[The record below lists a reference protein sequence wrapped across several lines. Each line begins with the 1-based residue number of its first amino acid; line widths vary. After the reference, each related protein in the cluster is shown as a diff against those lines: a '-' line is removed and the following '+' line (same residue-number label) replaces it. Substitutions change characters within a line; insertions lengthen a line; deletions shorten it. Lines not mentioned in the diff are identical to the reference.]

1 LAAEALTVLEPA
13 TLTVLVAAF
22 AAGGVDAIVGGGGLI
37 QLPALVTALP
47 NALPPTLLGTS
58 KLAGLAGTA
67 SAAARYARSVVV
79 PWRALLPAAAL
90 AALASLVGSIAVTHV
105 APRFFRPLVPV
116 ALLLVFLYTLTHRD
130 LGRIHA
136 PRTLDRR
143 AALAGAALVTAIG
156 FYDGFFGPGT
166 GTFLMLLFIRYYGF
180 DFLNAAAAA
189 RLVNVGTNA
198 ISLAWFGSHGYVLW
212 PLGLAMALANVAGAQ
227 IGARLA
233 LRRGVG
239 FVRAL
244 FVTVV
249 AALIAKTAWD
259 AVALLARS

>member
-1 LAAEALTVLEPA
+1 VLEPV
-13 TLTVLVAAF
+13 TLTVLAAAF
-22 AAGGVDAIVGGGGLI
+22 VAGGVDAIVGGGGLI

-90 AALASLVGSIAVTHV
+90 AALASLGGSIAVTHV
-105 APRFFRPLVPV
+105 PPRLFRPLVPV
-116 ALLLVFLYTLTHRD
+116 ALVVVLAYTLAHKD

-136 PRTLDRR
+136 PRILDRR
-143 AALAGAALVTAIG
+143 AALAGTTLVAAIG
-156 FYDGFFGPGT
+156 CYDGFFGPGT
-166 GTFLMLLFIRYYGF
+166 GSFLMLLFIRHYGF

-189 RLVNVGTNA
+189 RLVNVATNA
-198 ISLAWFGSHGYVLW
+198 VSLAWFGGHGYVLW

-227 IGARLA
+227 VGARLA

-239 FVRAL
+239 FVRGL
-244 FVTVV
+244 FVAIV

-259 AVALLARS
+259 ALRLLSRG